1 MTTLPTPPPRLG
13 VLAQYALLS
22 GPLLSMLDSSIMNV
36 AVEPISREMA
46 APLSAVQWTVSGYML
61 ALGTGLT
68 LTSFLA
74 RRFGTVRVYATGVAA
89 FTVASA
95 LCAIAPSIGFLIGA
109 RLLQGLTGATLVPL
123 AMSMLMGGEGAAK
136 RVSPVAGILLFLG
149 PALGPSLGGLLIG
162 AFGWR
167 SIFVINIPV
176 GILAVLAARGLPPG
190 IAPVA
195 DRGARLDVVS
205 FGLLAAGL
213 LGVLYGLNQGE
224 GVGWSHASAWLPLTA
239 GVVLLAGYVLQGC
252 RSEHPAVDLSILRD
266 RAASFSFLLCAAAS
280 IAAWSIVFLLPV
292 FLQSA
297 QGHSALKTGLALL
310 PQGIL
315 TGLGTVLGQKIAE
328 RIGIRWTI
336 IAGFLILVAASLG
349 LLAINLDTPLT
360 VTAAILAAR
369 SASIGLVITP
379 LLTVVNA
386 PLRPDQTADAN
397 TAFNICQRIAG
408 SFGIGLIANLF
419 TSHAATAGPVAALH
433 LIATILTALAAVA
446 TAIAFLLPNR
456 SRALSAAGDSDHRPS
471 RWVR

>member
-1 MTTLPTPPPRLG
+1 MTTGQTPRLG
-13 VLAQYALLS
+13 VLAQYALLA

-36 AVEPISREMA
+36 AVEPIAREMA
-46 APLSAVQWTVSGYML
+46 APLPTVQWTVSGYML
-61 ALGTGLT
+61 ALGTGLA

-74 RRFGTVRVYATGVAA
+74 RRFGTVRVYAMGVAA

-95 LCAIAPSIGFLIGA
+95 LCATAPNIGFLIGA
-109 RLLQGLTGATLVPL
+109 RILQGATGATLVPL
-123 AMSMLMGGEGAAK
+123 AMSMLMGGDGAAK

-162 AFGWR
+162 TFGWR

-176 GILAVLAARGLPPG
+176 GVLAVLTARRIPSG
-190 IAPVA
+190 IAPDA
-195 DRGARLDVVS
+195 DRGARLDIVS

-224 GVGWSHASAWLPLTA
+224 GIGWSQVSAWLPLAA
-239 GVVLLAGYVLQGC
+239 GVLLLTGYVFQG
-252 RSEHPAVDLSILRD
+252 RSSRHPAVDLSILRD

-297 QGHSALKTGLALL
+297 QGHTALETGLALL

-315 TGLGTVLGQKIAE
+315 TGLGTVLGQKIAD
-328 RIGIRWTI
+328 RIGIRPTVI
-336 IAGFLILVAASLG
+336 SGFLILVAASLG
-349 LLAINLDTPLT
+349 LLAIDVATPLT

-379 LLTVVNA
+379 LLTVVNV

-419 TSHAATAGPVAALH
+419 TSHAATAGPVPALH
-433 LIATILTALAAVA
+433 LIATILTILAAVA
-446 TAIAFLLPNR
+446 TAIAFLLPSR
-456 SRALSAAGDSDHRPS
+456 SSARTS
-471 RWVR
+471 RV

>member
-1 MTTLPTPPPRLG
+1 MTTGPPPRLG

-36 AVEPISREMA
+36 AVEPIAREMA
-46 APLSAVQWTVSGYML
+46 APLPTVQWTVSGYML
-61 ALGTGLT
+61 ALGTGLA

-95 LCAIAPSIGFLIGA
+95 LCATAPNIGFLIGA
-109 RLLQGLTGATLVPL
+109 RLLQGATGATLVPL
-123 AMSMLMGGEGAAK
+123 AMSMLMGGDGAAK

-162 AFGWR
+162 TFGWR
-167 SIFVINIPV
+167 SIFVVNIPV
-176 GILAVLAARGLPPG
+176 GILAVLAARRMPSG

-195 DRGARLDVVS
+195 DRGARLGIVS

-224 GVGWSHASAWLPLTA
+224 GIGWSQVSAWLPLAA
-239 GVVLLAGYVLQGC
+239 GVLLLTGYVFQGHSS
-252 RSEHPAVDLSILRD
+252 RHPAVDLSILRD

-297 QGHSALKTGLALL
+297 QGHTALETGLALL

-315 TGLGTVLGQKIAE
+315 TGLGTVLGQKIAD
-328 RIGIRWTI
+328 RIGIRPTVI
-336 IAGFLILVAASLG
+336 SGFLILVAASLG
-349 LLAINLDTPLT
+349 LLAINLATPLA

-433 LIATILTALAAVA
+433 LIATILTILAAVA
-446 TAIAFLLPNR
+446 TAIALLLPSR
-456 SRALSAAGDSDHRPS
+456 SSACTS
-471 RWVR
+471 RV